1 MSEELRENKM
11 GTMPVRRLVLSMSLP
26 MMIAMLVQAL
36 YNVVDSYFVAK
47 LSENALTAVGMVFP
61 FQNLMIAVGVGTGV
75 GVNAF
80 LSRSLGEKN
89 YDAANRAA
97 ENGVFLAV
105 LSTLVFTVAGLT
117 LAHPF
122 IAVQTDIPD
131 IVSSGTAYMRIC
143 GGLSFGLFLEIMFE
157 RLLQATGRTFYTML
171 TQGTGAI
178 INIIMDPVL
187 IFGLG
192 PFPRMEVAG
201 AAAATVLGQIVAA
214 VLAVLFNLTC
224 NHDIHPTLRGF
235 RPNGPVIRNIYSVG
249 APSIILNS
257 IGSVMTF
264 GMNQILFAFSSTAVA
279 VFNVYFKLQSFVF
292 MPVFGL
298 NNGMVPFLAVLS
310 TLVFTVAGLTLAH
323 PFIAVQTDIPD
334 IVSSGTAYMRICGG
348 LSFGLFLEIM
358 FERLLQATGRTFY
371 TMLTQGTGAIIN
383 IIMDP
388 VLIFGLGPFPRME
401 VAGAAAATVLGQ
413 IVAAVLAVLF
423 NLTCNHDIHPTLRG
437 FRPNGPVIRN
447 IYSVG
452 APSII
457 LNSIGSVMTFGMNQI
472 LFAFSSTAVAVFNVY
487 FKLQSFVFMPV
498 FGLNNG
504 MVPIVSYNYGA
515 RKRKR
520 LVDTV
525 KFSALLAVAIMLV
538 GLVVIQ
544 LFPANI
550 LGLFEASPDMLDI
563 GVPALRIISLCFV
576 FAGFSI
582 ICSSTFQALGNGLLS
597 MMISIVRQL
606 LILLPAAFFLSLS
619 GSVTAVWWAFPIAE
633 LASLALCVIFLRRI
647 YRRVILP
654 LE

>member
-47 LSENALTAVGMVFP
+47 LSEN
-61 FQNLMIAVGVGTGV
+61 GVGTGV

-298 NNGMVPFLAVLS
+298 NNGMVP
-310 TLVFTVAGLTLAH
+310 
-323 PFIAVQTDIPD
+323 
-334 IVSSGTAYMRICGG
+334 
-348 LSFGLFLEIM
+348 
-358 FERLLQATGRTFY
+358 
-371 TMLTQGTGAIIN
+371 
-383 IIMDP
+383 
-388 VLIFGLGPFPRME
+388 
-401 VAGAAAATVLGQ
+401 
-413 IVAAVLAVLF
+413 
-423 NLTCNHDIHPTLRG
+423 
-437 FRPNGPVIRN
+437 
-447 IYSVG
+447 
-452 APSII
+452 
-457 LNSIGSVMTFGMNQI
+457 
-472 LFAFSSTAVAVFNVY
+472 
-487 FKLQSFVFMPV
+487 
-498 FGLNNG
+498 
-504 MVPIVSYNYGA
+504 IVSYNYGA

-525 KFSALLAVAIMLV
+525 KFSALLAVAIMLWDWWS
-538 GLVVIQ
+538 
-544 LFPANI
+544 F
-550 LGLFEASPDMLDI
+550 SSSR
-563 GVPALRIISLCFV
+563 RI
-576 FAGFSI
+576 FSA
-582 ICSSTFQALGNGLLS
+582 C
-597 MMISIVRQL
+597 
-606 LILLPAAFFLSLS
+606 
-619 GSVTAVWWAFPIAE
+619 
-633 LASLALCVIFLRRI
+633 LRRPPTCWPSVCPPCASSACVLSS
-647 YRRVILP
+647 RASASSAPPPSRP
-654 LE
+654 WAMAC